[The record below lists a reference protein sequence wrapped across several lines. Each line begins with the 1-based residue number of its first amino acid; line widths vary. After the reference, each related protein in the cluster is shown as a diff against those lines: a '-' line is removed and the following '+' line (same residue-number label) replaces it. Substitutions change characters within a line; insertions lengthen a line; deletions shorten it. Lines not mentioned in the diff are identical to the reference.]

1 MDAATRTQIREKI
14 VQAKAK
20 IPELEQDLADA
31 RKAGLGDIVKAQE
44 ATLAKAK
51 QFIANLDAVYG
62 S

>member
-1 MDAATRTQIREKI
+1 MDAATRSQIREKI

-51 QFIANLDAVYG
+51 QFIANLESVYG
-62 S
+62 

>member
-20 IPELEQDLADA
+20 IPELEKDLADA

-51 QFIANLDAVYG
+51 QFIANLESVYG
-62 S
+62 

>member
-1 MDAATRTQIREKI
+1 MDAATRSQIREKI

-20 IPELEQDLADA
+20 IPELEKDLADA

-51 QFIANLDAVYG
+51 QFIANLESVYG
-62 S
+62 

>member
-62 S
+62 A

>member
-20 IPELEQDLADA
+20 IPELEKDLADA

-62 S
+62 Q